1 MNLSMLRL
9 LQGSHIVKGTAGARQ
24 GCSTQRALQIT
35 KWFYYKCPEIGHD
48 VVSHPINPQGIGTT
62 SQPLAIFRHRVRAAE
77 GPAMTEPPWW
87 LTIDVTVIV
96 TSAILIGIAF
106 WIGVL

>member
-1 MNLSMLRL
+1 
-9 LQGSHIVKGTAGARQ
+9 
-24 GCSTQRALQIT
+24 
-35 KWFYYKCPEIGHD
+35 
-48 VVSHPINPQGIGTT
+48 
-62 SQPLAIFRHRVRAAE
+62 
-77 GPAMTEPPWW
+77 MTEPPWW

>member
-1 MNLSMLRL
+1 M
-9 LQGSHIVKGTAGARQ
+9 
-24 GCSTQRALQIT
+24 
-35 KWFYYKCPEIGHD
+35 
-48 VVSHPINPQGIGTT
+48 T
-62 SQPLAIFRHRVRAAE
+62 SQPLAILRHRVRAAE

-106 WIGVL
+106 WIGVLWWSHFFALSRAVAQRGS